1 MLEIYV
7 DADACP
13 VKAEVEKVATR
24 HALKMYVVSN
34 GGIRPRPHPLIETV
48 IVPEGAD
55 AADNW
60 IAEHIQSGDIAITS
74 DILLAGRCLEKGA
87 RVLRP
92 NGDAFTPDNIGM
104 AKGMR
109 ELQRHLREATGNQ
122 TFNAG
127 FTQKDRSQFLNALEN
142 TIQVLKRLK

>member
-1 MLEIYV
+1 MLEIYI

-24 HALKMYVVSN
+24 HALQVHIVSN
-34 GGIRPRPHPLIETV
+34 GGIRPRPHPLIHTV
-48 IVPEGAD
+48 IVEAGAD
-55 AADNW
+55 AADDW
-60 IAEHIQSGDIAITS
+60 IAEHIQADDIAITA
-74 DILLAGRCLEKGA
+74 DILLAGRCIEKGA

-92 NGDAFTPDNIGM
+92 NGDAFTPDNIGV

-122 TFNAG
+122 TYNAG
-127 FTQKDRSQFLNALEN
+127 FTQRDRSQFLNALEN
-142 TIQVLKRLK
+142 AIQAIKRTR

>member
-1 MLEIYV
+1 MMEIYV

-24 HALKMYVVSN
+24 HGLKMYVVSN
-34 GGIRPRPHPLIETV
+34 GGIRPRPNPLIETV
-48 IVPEGAD
+48 IVSEGAD
-55 AADNW
+55 IADDW
-60 IAEHIQSGDIAITS
+60 IAGHIQSGDIAITS

-92 NGDAFTPDNIGM
+92 NGSVFTPDNIGV

-109 ELQRHLREATGNQ
+109 EFQRHLREVTGGQ
-122 TFNAG
+122 TYNAG

-142 TIQVLKRLK
+142 TIQTLKRLK